1 MVEPVTVHGE
11 QQLVHPCS
19 SHILWGSN
27 HLRYIEAGGLAWSWA
42 RSPRGT
48 KEAGDLLITHLLASN

>member
-1 MVEPVTVHGE
+1 MVEHGE

-27 HLRYIEAGGLAWSWA
+27 HLRYIEASGLAWSWA
-42 RSPRGT
+42 REPQGHQGGWRST
-48 KEAGDLLITHLLASN
+48 NYSLISI